1 MPASYNIVI
10 NLLVSDLYYFDPLH
24 PNISIHIFHTALFT
38 FVMVLARRIYLI
50 TKATVVG
57 DHFLHS
63 HNLDVCF
70 SSNTV
75 RRNRMLV
82 TAGI

>member
-1 MPASYNIVI
+1 MIQPNY
-10 NLLVSDLYYFDPLH
+10 LVVPL
-24 PNISIHIFHTALFT
+24 PLPPPPFHTALFT

-82 TAGI
+82 TAGIQKG

>member
-10 NLLVSDLYYFDPLH
+10 DLLVSDLYYFDPLH
-24 PNISIHIFHTALFT
+24 PNISIHIFHTALST

-70 SSNTV
+70 SSHTV
-75 RRNRMLV
+75 RRKRMLA
-82 TAGI
+82 TARI